1 MSASMVDSMM
11 TSRYLLAAG
20 TLVLDVL
27 HVPHALVVGHQVDGV
42 AFFDDV
48 VACER
53 QQMQGGKKEKMRKK
67 EKEKN
72 EKEKKEKE
80 EREKE

>member
-1 MSASMVDSMM
+1 MM
-11 TSRYLLAAG
+11 TERYLLAAG

-53 QQMQGGKKEKMRKK
+53 QQMREKKKEKMRKK

-72 EKEKKEKE
+72 DKK